1 MHTTAAADSQASA
14 PHITG
19 GGEILQGM
27 LVLCMHVSC
36 QTQSMSYVS
45 FSRIC
50 RLKVVVPC
58 MCVFHVYPPT
68 LVSQDAEASRR
79 VTKHDVQDDKQMYEV
94 QKVHLLLVWSHIS
107 VEEGVWVLSE
117 LSS

>member
-1 MHTTAAADSQASA
+1 MSDT
-14 PHITG
+14 
-19 GGEILQGM
+19 EY
-27 LVLCMHVSC
+27 VLCIIFQDMQAQSC
-36 QTQSMSYVS
+36 VYV
-45 FSRIC
+45 
-50 RLKVVVPC
+50 LYPC